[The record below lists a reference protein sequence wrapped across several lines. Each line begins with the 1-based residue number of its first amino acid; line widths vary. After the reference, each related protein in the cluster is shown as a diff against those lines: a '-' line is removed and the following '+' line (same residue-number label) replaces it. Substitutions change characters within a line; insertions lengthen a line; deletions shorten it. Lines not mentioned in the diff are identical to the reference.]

1 MIKFISLEHGLI
13 EVKSVNGNNDIGGED
28 FLERLFNYCF
38 LEFKKKTGIDIK
50 DNRKALNRLKKS
62 CEDAIKQLSI
72 ANTTTIDIE
81 SLANG
86 ENLEIEIT
94 RQKFEDLCMDLFQK
108 CIISIENVLK
118 DSHMSK
124 SQIDEIVLI
133 GGSSRIPRI
142 QSILEEYFNG
152 KELNKT
158 LNPDEAVALGAA
170 IQAAVMTNVKNDKI
184 DKLILLDV
192 IPFSIGIEA
201 PGGVMSVFI
210 RKNSSIP
217 CKNSQVCSTYTDNQ
231 PSYFVKIFE
240 GENRLTK
247 DNFLL
252 DQFTLEGIPPMP
264 KGQAQIE
271 VIIGIDT
278 NFIIDVS
285 AVEKSSGIEKKIVV
299 NIRNELLLKS
309 EDIIAL
315 RQKLEKEDDVKYINQ
330 FENYVNHIKEDIY
343 NIMAKIDD
351 ILIWIQN
358 NQDSEIEEINKKK
371 DELDTLLG
379 KLNSKNKQN
388 AEN

>member
-1 MIKFISLEHGLI
+1 M
-13 EVKSVNGNNDIGGED
+13 
-28 FLERLFNYCF
+28 
-38 LEFKKKTGIDIK
+38 
-50 DNRKALNRLKKS
+50 
-62 CEDAIKQLSI
+62 
-72 ANTTTIDIE
+72 
-81 SLANG
+81 

-108 CIISIENVLK
+108 CIIAIENVLK
-118 DSHMSK
+118 DSRTSK

-142 QSILEEYFNG
+142 QSILEKYFNG

-184 DKLILLDV
+184 DKLILVDV

-201 PGGVMSVFI
+201 PGGVMSVFLNRNSTI
-210 RKNSSIP
+210 PRKNTLIFSI
-217 CKNSQVCSTYTDNQ
+217 YADNQ
-231 PSYFVKIFE
+231 PSFFVKIFE
-240 GENRLTK
+240 GESQLTK
-247 DNFLL
+247 DNLLL

-264 KGQAQIE
+264 KGQAEIE
-271 VIIGIDT
+271 VIIGIDA
-278 NFIIDVS
+278 NFIINVS

>member
-1 MIKFISLEHGLI
+1 M
-13 EVKSVNGNNDIGGED
+13 
-28 FLERLFNYCF
+28 
-38 LEFKKKTGIDIK
+38 
-50 DNRKALNRLKKS
+50 
-62 CEDAIKQLSI
+62 
-72 ANTTTIDIE
+72 
-81 SLANG
+81 

-108 CIISIENVLK
+108 CIIAIENVLK

-184 DKLILLDV
+184 YNLILVDV
-192 IPFSIGIEA
+192 IPFSIGIETS
-201 PGGVMSVFI
+201 GGDMSVFLNRNSTI
-210 RKNSSIP
+210 PRKNTLIFSI
-217 CKNSQVCSTYTDNQ
+217 YADNQ
-231 PSYFVKIFE
+231 PSFFVKIFE
-240 GENRLTK
+240 GESQLTK
-247 DNFLL
+247 DNLLL

-264 KGQAQIE
+264 KGQAEIE
-271 VIIGIDT
+271 VIIEIDA
-278 NFIIDVS
+278 NFIINVS
-285 AVEKSSGIEKKIVV
+285 AVEKSSGIKKKIVV
-299 NIRNELLLKS
+299 NNRNELLLKR
-309 EDIIAL
+309 EDFIAL

-343 NIMAKIDD
+343 NIIAKIDE